1 MNCQDIEKE
10 PKQSEIKKPQILNVG
25 ELVTQILEIVKS

>member
-1 MNCQDIEKE
+1 MNCLDIEKE
-10 PKQSEIKKPQILNVG
+10 PKQSEIKKPQIQNLG